1 MDCSFFHNQQLSTD
15 FLGEKIKSIEEFKSW
30 YRNVENNIQ
39 YNSHMVKDLKVEK
52 TKDNQYNIQIVIEWK
67 AKLYNEKI
75 IEKTIN
81 QNIEVR
87 IMENKIYIVQIKATE
102 ETINTGK

>member
-1 MDCSFFHNQQLSTD
+1 M
-15 FLGEKIKSIEEFKSW
+15 
-30 YRNVENNIQ
+30 
-39 YNSHMVKDLKVEK
+39 
-52 TKDNQYNIQIVIEWK
+52 IEWK